1 MKVVQHGRQYA
12 VNIRKTS
19 NKGWGM
25 SVNIFV
31 QRSTVPL
38 TRRIGI
44 FAGGRRIPKGAFIGI
59 YAGEILTENEGE
71 ERGE

>member
-1 MKVVQHGRQYA
+1 
-12 VNIRKTS
+12 
-19 NKGWGM
+19 M